1 MNILVVNDDGYLA
14 PGIETLVK
22 AMALFGNVFVA
33 APKEGQSAKSMAITI
48 KHNINVFYP
57 EPIVGAK
64 HMIVVEGTPAD
75 CVGVALKAF
84 NVDFDL
90 CVSGINYGHNVATDI
105 FYSGTVGAA
114 REAKF
119 LGIPAIAFSAAA
131 IPNLDYLFDETV
143 KLMDEMKETELYQ
156 GPYVLNINF
165 PKAHIAKPLGVKI
178 TKLGKR
184 HQHSDFSPTKE
195 GLVYVPNYGVTH
207 YLEDEESDIKAI
219 ENGYVSITPLSLDNT
234 NMDAIH
240 QILNQSTK

>member
-22 AMALFGNVFVA
+22 AMALFGNVYVA

-48 KHNINVFYP
+48 KQNINVFYP

-90 CVSGINYGHNVATDI
+90 CVSGINHGHNVAHDVL
-105 FYSGTVGAA
+105 YSGTVGAA
-114 REAKF
+114 REAK
-119 LGIPAIAFSAAA
+119 LKDIPSIAFSAGFSNAT
-131 IPNLDYLFDETV
+131 YLYDETI
-143 KLMDEMKETELYQ
+143 KLMDEILASKIHL
-156 GPYVLNINF
+156 GSHILNINF
-165 PKAHIAKPLGVKI
+165 PNSQTVAPKGVKI

-184 HQHSDFSPTKE
+184 FQYSDFQVSNDE
-195 GLVYVPNYGVTH
+195 HEFIPNYSVKR
-207 YLEDEESDIKAI
+207 YLEEEDSDVFAI
-219 ENGYVSITPLSLDNT
+219 NQGYVSITPLKFDSTDL
-234 NMDAIH
+234 DAIE
-240 QILNQSTK
+240 SMMKEV

>member
-22 AMALFGNVFVA
+22 AMALFGNVYVA

-48 KHNINVFYP
+48 KQNINVFYP

-131 IPNLDYLFDETV
+131 VPNLEYLFDETV
-143 KLMDEMKETELYQ
+143 KLMDEMKESELYV

-165 PKAHIAKPLGVKI
+165 PKAHVAKPLGVKI

-184 HQHSDFSPTKE
+184 HQHSDFSSTKD
-195 GLVYVPNYGVTH
+195 GLVFVPNYGVTH
-207 YLEDEESDIKAI
+207 YLEEDESDIKAI

-234 NMDAIH
+234 NQEAIEI
-240 QILNQSTK
+240 ILNHPS

>member
-22 AMALFGNVFVA
+22 AMALFGNVYVA
-33 APKEGQSAKSMAITI
+33 AQKEGQSAKSMAITI
-48 KHNINVFYP
+48 KQNINVFYP

-131 IPNLDYLFDETV
+131 VPNLEYLFDETV
-143 KLMDEMKETELYQ
+143 KLMDEMKESELYV

-165 PKAHIAKPLGVKI
+165 PKVNVAKPLGVKI

-184 HQHSDFSPTKE
+184 HQHSDFSSTKD
-195 GLVYVPNYGVTH
+195 GLVFVTNYGVTH
-207 YLEDEESDIKAI
+207 YLEEDESDIKAI

-234 NMDAIH
+234 NQEAIET
-240 QILNQSTK
+240 ILNHPS

>member
-22 AMALFGNVFVA
+22 AMALFGNVYVA
-33 APKEGQSAKSMAITI
+33 APKEGQSTKSMSITI
-48 KHNINVFYP
+48 KENINVFYP

-131 IPNLDYLFDETV
+131 VPNLEYLFDETV
-143 KLMDEMKETELYQ
+143 KLMDEMKESELYV
-156 GPYVLNINF
+156 GTYVLNINF
-165 PKAHIAKPLGVKI
+165 PKAHVAKPLGVKI

-184 HQHSDFSPTKE
+184 HQHSDFSSTKD
-195 GLVYVPNYGVTH
+195 GLVFVPNYGVTH
-207 YLEDEESDIKAI
+207 YLEEDESDIKAI

-234 NMDAIH
+234 NQEAIEK
-240 QILNQSTK
+240 ILNHPS